1 MLEALQI
8 ENVVLIDRADISFGE
23 GLNVLT
29 GETGAGKSIIVD
41 AISAVSGARARSE
54 LVRTGEQSAS
64 VTALFSNIPA
74 FTWFEEND
82 IEPDEDGALIIKRK
96 ITAEGKNTC
105 RVNGEVVTVSQLR
118 ELGALLIDIHG
129 QNDGRRLLDEK
140 SHTAA
145 LDAFGAHAE
154 ALKAYRDSYKA
165 LSDNEH
171 ALSALVQDAA
181 ERLRWLDMLRFQ
193 IDEIETA
200 KLVIGEE
207 ASLLERRKILANAS
221 KLSGAFDGAYAA
233 MYGGEDSDGATALL
247 RVTERSL
254 DGIADYSSKY
264 AELLTRVRDM
274 RYTAEDIA
282 QELRDT
288 LSEFDFT
295 PEELDEVDAR
305 LDLIKR
311 VTGKYGA
318 SEEKT
323 LLHLKEA
330 TAQLGELEFSD
341 ERRLELEQK
350 REKLLEQAKSSA
362 YELTKVRRAAAGAM
376 RERVTKELAQ
386 LAMPGVMFEVE
397 FMPVDNERAIGPD
410 GAEQIRFLMSANAGE
425 EPGRISRIASG
436 GELSRIML
444 SLKNVLSESDD
455 IGVVVFDEIDAGVS
469 GIAAQRVGEK
479 LSDLSRGRQVL
490 CVTHLP
496 QIAAMADTHFEI
508 AKSES
513 AGRTL
518 THITQ
523 LDGDGRVLEISR
535 LTGGDNI
542 TETTKLAATEQLK
555 AANNYKYR

>member
-8 ENVVLIDRADISFGE
+8 ENVVLIDSADISFGE

-41 AISAVSGARARSE
+41 AISAVAGSRARSE
-54 LVRTGEQSAS
+54 LVRTGEPSAS
-64 VTALFSNIPA
+64 VTALFSNIPN

-82 IEPDEDGALIIKRK
+82 VEPEDDGTLVIKRK

-105 RVNGEVVTVSQLR
+105 RVNGEVVSVSQLR
-118 ELGALLIDIHG
+118 ELGALLIDLHG

-145 LDAFGAHAE
+145 LDAFGAHTVILNNFKE
-154 ALKAYRDSYKA
+154 AYKE
-165 LSDNEH
+165 LRDNEDK
-171 ALSALVQDAA
+171 LSSLTNDTA
-181 ERLRWLDMLRFQ
+181 ERLRRADMLRFQ
-193 IDEIETA
+193 IDEIEAA
-200 KLVIGEE
+200 KLSVGEE
-207 ASLLERRKILANAS
+207 AALLERRQILGNAS
-221 KLSGAFDGAYAA
+221 KLSGAFEGAFEA
-233 MYGGEDSDGATALL
+233 MYGGEDTDGATALL
-247 RVTERSL
+247 REAERCL
-254 DGIADYSSKY
+254 DGISGLSPKFE
-264 AELLTRVRDM
+264 ELLSRVRDM
-274 RYTAEDIA
+274 RYVADDIA
-282 QELRDT
+282 AELRDT
-288 LSEFDFT
+288 LSGFDFT
-295 PEELDEVDAR
+295 PEELDETDAR

-318 SEEKT
+318 SEEKA
-323 LLHLKEA
+323 LAHLEDAKISL
-330 TAQLGELEFSD
+330 TELEYSD
-341 ERRLELEQK
+341 ERRLELEKK
-350 REKLLEQAKSSA
+350 REGLIAQVKAA
-362 YELTKVRRAAAGAM
+362 AFELTSSRRAASIDM
-376 RERVTKELAQ
+376 RERVTRELSQ

-397 FMPVDNERAIGPD
+397 FVPVEGDNGVCSD

-425 EPGRISRIASG
+425 QPGRISRIASG

-479 LSDLSRGRQVL
+479 LSGLSRGRQVL

-513 AGRTL
+513 GGRTL

-523 LDGDGRVLEISR
+523 LDYEGRVLEISR
-535 LTGGDNI
+535 LTGGENV
-542 TETTKLAATEQLK
+542 TETTKKAATEQLK
-555 AANNYKYR
+555 AAEKFKN

>member
-64 VTALFSNIPA
+64 VTALFSNIPV

-145 LDAFGAHAE
+145 LDAFGAHSA

-171 ALSALVQDAA
+171 ALSALVKDAA
-181 ERLRWLDMLRFQ
+181 ERLRRLDMLRFQ

-274 RYTAEDIA
+274 RYSAEDIA

-323 LLHLKEA
+323 LLHLQEA
-330 TAQLGELEFSD
+330 KAQLGELEFSD

-350 REKLLEQAKSSA
+350 REMLLEQAKSSA

-555 AANNYKYR
+555 AADNYKYR